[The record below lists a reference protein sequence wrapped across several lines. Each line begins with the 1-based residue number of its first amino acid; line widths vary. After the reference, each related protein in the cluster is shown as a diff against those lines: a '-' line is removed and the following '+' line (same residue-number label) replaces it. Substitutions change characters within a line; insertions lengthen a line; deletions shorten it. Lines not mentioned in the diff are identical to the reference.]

1 MDTCGL
7 FPSLKLTF
15 SLYSPSNDVVQLLTL
30 YQRLHLNDGRQIK
43 ITQPLIMNIVFDVGL
58 VLIRVTNS
66 LFVPR
71 IEDVSQQ
78 DSEVF
83 NALAI

>member
-1 MDTCGL
+1 MIHC
-7 FPSLKLTF
+7 
-15 SLYSPSNDVVQLLTL
+15 VVQLLTL
-30 YQRLHLNDGRQIK
+30 YQRLNMNDGRQIK
-43 ITQPLIMNIVFDVGL
+43 ITQPLIMNIFFDVGL

-78 DSEVF
+78 DSEVC

>member
-1 MDTCGL
+1 MIHC
-7 FPSLKLTF
+7 
-15 SLYSPSNDVVQLLTL
+15 VVQLLTL
-30 YQRLHLNDGRQIK
+30 YQRLNMNDGRQIK

>member
-1 MDTCGL
+1 M
-7 FPSLKLTF
+7 
-15 SLYSPSNDVVQLLTL
+15 
-30 YQRLHLNDGRQIK
+30 NDGRQIK